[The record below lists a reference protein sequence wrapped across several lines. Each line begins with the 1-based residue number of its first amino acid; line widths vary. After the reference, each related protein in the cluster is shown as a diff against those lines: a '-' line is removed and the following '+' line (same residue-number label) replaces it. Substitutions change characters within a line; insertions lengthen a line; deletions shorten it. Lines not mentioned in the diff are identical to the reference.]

1 MTSKINYDA
10 RAHGARM
17 AKALSQIED
26 DFEAD
31 DPLWARIRFTLAAI
45 ALACVAVT
53 LAWEFWPL

>member
-1 MTSKINYDA
+1 MTSKVNYDA
-10 RAHGARM
+10 KAARL
-17 AKALSQIED
+17 AKTLSQIEE

-31 DPLWARIRFTLAAI
+31 DPLWARIRFTVAAI

>member
-10 RAHGARM
+10 KAARL
-17 AKALSQIED
+17 AKTLSQIEE

-31 DPLWARIRFTLAAI
+31 DPLWARIRFTVAAI